1 MMNMSRTIKYGLR
14 GLLYLARNREQGFV
28 KIEEIAKKE
37 NIPENYLR
45 KIFQRL
51 IKNRVVESS
60 VGPKGGVKLPPAAYN
75 VSIAQVIEIIDSKPQ
90 FNECTLFGYSN
101 CPHIP
106 NCHLQQECSL
116 FKEDLWKKLQDYK
129 LSDLK

>member
-1 MMNMSRTIKYGLR
+1 MMNVSRTIKYGLR
-14 GLLYLARNREQGFV
+14 GLLYLARNSERGFI

-51 IKNRVVESS
+51 IKKRVVESG
-60 VGPKGGVKLPPAAYN
+60 VGPKGGVKIPPASYN
-75 VSIAQVIEIIDSKPQ
+75 VSIAEVIEIIDAKPQ
-90 FNECTLFGYSN
+90 FNECTLFGYSS
-101 CPHIP
+101 CPNLP

-116 FKEDLWKKLQDYK
+116 FKENLWNKLQAYK
-129 LSDLK
+129 LKDLK